1 MSKKADNKM
10 LVRALMAI
18 AFVSTP
24 TFGGVMAQNAKQLPP
39 EVKARRAAAKKAAK
53 NKVHTPLKAASN
65 GVQLY
70 GYVSMSDEN
79 NPGLYTFNTSNPSG
93 ISLVNGNV
101 KSYGGATYA
110 QGSFLTTY
118 YSESDDGSNI
128 TMPIKLY
135 DYNAADWSLN
145 SEKRGFTFTSISSDL
160 AFDPETQTYYGIFSD
175 ADYSG
180 KFNTLGRFKYGTQE
194 GYPYTLFDCD
204 SIGQLPERFMAITF
218 NRDGQLYGFGKS
230 GKLYTVNKYNG
241 KATVVGTT
249 DVSVVPLYQ
258 SATCDYATGKIYWA
272 AANDYF
278 ASDIYEVDPQTA
290 QSSKIAGFGYDD
302 GDTET
307 CDYITGL
314 YMKQD
319 LTLNALPDSVTEMK
333 VNLTSLTQ
341 GTVDFK
347 MPTKD
352 VKGTSLTGNLQYTVR
367 INGEQAAEGTAAPG
381 EAVSAPVTL
390 ANSGKTQFAVTAA
403 IAANGEIPAAVSDLN
418 RDSVWVG
425 YGKPATPTNIKA
437 EVKDNSVQLSWTAVE
452 KTVNGGVFD
461 KNNVKYI
468 VKRSK
473 KGDEANA
480 VTVAENLAATSYTDV
495 INSEEKAT
503 YIYNVAAVNGDM
515 TGDYAESQE
524 ITYGSAIS
532 LPYTNNLDSE
542 EKAKEFKIVDA
553 NNDGTT
559 WTFDTY
565 YEMMA
570 YSANSVN
577 AADDWLIA
585 PAISAK
591 KGAAY
596 KFTFDALNS
605 YPTER
610 VALSVGSAPTAEAMT
625 TQVIEPTDITYNPR
639 RHTLSGTYLAKEDGK
654 LYFGIHA
661 MSDADL
667 STLYVGNVNIVE
679 IASTAPA
686 VPAEFTVTPGEKGAS
701 EATVAFNAPSTTLGG
716 EPLTGNLKVNVCRDG
731 VTLTTFTD
739 VAPGKACSFKDEGVE
754 SAFHTYSA
762 MAVNANGEEG
772 MEVTKKVYVGT
783 DAPGAVRNL
792 RAYED
797 PEKEGL
803 IHVTWDAPEGI
814 HGGYINPEELT
825 YYVSAGTDP
834 DDKYL
839 GNVNHYEEQLETG
852 GKQVYTAYSVYA
864 TNIAGGGRDYWTT
877 YSAIA
882 GPSIIAPLVE
892 SFKGTTMKSGPWVTN
907 PTKGTVGEAYCY
919 AMTESPVTVAQDNDG
934 GMQSFS
940 AVALGKAVRSES
952 PKVDISKMQN
962 PVLNFWAYMNGQG
975 DKLTVSVQKDYG
987 EFVDALSISTD
998 KYTEGW
1004 HRFSVDLAPYK
1015 DSKYVRIGFEGE
1027 AVKTLDNFLAYD
1039 NVAIVEKADND
1050 MMARTF
1056 TAPEKLMSGNAAEM
1070 EFTYRN
1076 NSESAVSGSD
1086 YSLVLYKNDKEV
1098 SRMQGE
1104 DINGDAEKTVTFG
1117 DNITVL
1123 DPENTQ
1129 YYAAVEYSADKFAA
1143 NNASEKAN
1151 VKVVYPNYPAA
1162 TALTG
1167 AAEGNAVKLS
1177 WTAPDM
1183 SKVGMETTTD
1193 DFDSYKAF
1201 AITGYGDWTTY
1212 DCDQQNT
1219 IRITLSDSFEPLE
1232 YENAGKPMAFQV
1244 FNVEQAGIPFKSW
1257 DPHSGNQMLVSFACA
1272 SNDGGETKKQNDD
1285 WLVSPELNGDAQ
1297 TVIFYAKAGLASA
1310 VPEQMEVLY
1319 STTDKAIS
1327 SFQKIGETIDVN
1339 NVSGWDEYK
1348 VDVPEG
1354 TKYFAIRCV
1363 SNNKFALLVDDI
1375 SYVAKGAVAE
1385 KLELKGYNVY
1395 RDFVKLNTKPVVGET
1410 YSDESVVNNT
1420 TYGYL
1425 VTAVYDKGESVPS
1438 NLAEVAYTSAIA
1450 SVAAGNAAVAGAEGH
1465 ILVVGAEGKNVR
1477 VYTVDGSLKT
1487 QFTAN
1492 ATERI
1497 AAQPGMYIVK
1507 IGNATYKV
1515 LVK

>member
-1 MSKKADNKM
+1 MSKRPEKKI
-10 LVRALMAI
+10 LVRALMAM

-24 TFGGVMAQNAKQLPP
+24 TFGGVIAQNAKQLPP
-39 EVKARRAAAKKAAK
+39 EVEARRAAAKKAAK
-53 NKVHTPLKAASN
+53 NKVHAPLSAAAK

-70 GYVSMSDEN
+70 GYVGTSDLN
-79 NPGLYTFNTSNPSG
+79 DPGIYTFNTSNPSG
-93 ISLVNGNV
+93 ISLVNGSMN
-101 KSYGGATYA
+101 SYGGATYA

-118 YSESDDGSNI
+118 YSESEDGSKI

-135 DYNAADWSLN
+135 DYDTASWSLK
-145 SEKRGFTFTSISSDL
+145 SEKRGFTFTSITADL

-175 ADYSG
+175 ADYNG
-180 KFNTLGRFKYGTQE
+180 KYNTLGRFKYGTQE
-194 GYPYTLFDCD
+194 GYPYTIFDCD
-204 SIGQLPERFMAITF
+204 SIGQLPERFVALTF

-230 GKLYTVNKYNG
+230 GNLYSVNKYNG
-241 KATVVGTT
+241 KATLVGSTGC
-249 DVSVVPLYQ
+249 SIVPFFQ
-258 SATCDYATGKIYWA
+258 SATCDYTTGIIYWA
-272 AANDYF
+272 ALDDYDW
-278 ASDIYEVDPQTA
+278 ATHIMEVDPKTA
-290 QSSKIAGFGYDD
+290 ASSKVADFGEEGTNTFDQ
-302 GDTET
+302 
-307 CDYITGL
+307 ITGL

-319 LTLNALPDSVTEMK
+319 LTLNTLPDSVTEMK
-333 VNLTSLTQ
+333 VNLTSLSA
-341 GTVDFK
+341 GTVYFK
-347 MPTKD
+347 MPAKD
-352 VKGTSLTGNLQYTVR
+352 VKGINLTGNLQYTVR
-367 INGEQAAEGTAAPG
+367 INGDEAAKGTAAPG
-381 EAVSAPVTL
+381 TAVSAPVTL
-390 ANSGKTQFAVTAA
+390 ANSGMTQFAVTAS
-403 IAANGEIPAAVSDLN
+403 IAADGETPAAVSDLN

-425 YGKPATPTNIKA
+425 YGKPATPAEIKT
-437 EVKDNSVQLSWTAVE
+437 EVKDNTVKLSWTAVDN
-452 KTVNGGVFD
+452 TVNGGVFD
-461 KNNVKYI
+461 KANVKYT

-473 KGDEANA
+473 NGDEANA
-480 VTVAENLAATSYTDV
+480 VTVADNIAATSFTD
-495 INSEEKAT
+495 IIDSEEKAT
-503 YIYNVAAVNGDM
+503 YIYKVAAVNGDV
-515 TGDYAESQE
+515 TGDYVKSSE
-524 ITYGSAIS
+524 ITYGSAVS
-532 LPYTNNLDSE
+532 LPYSNKLDTE
-542 EKAKEFKIVDA
+542 EKIKDFKIVDA

-559 WTFDTY
+559 WTFNSGY
-565 YEMMA
+565 GNMS

-596 KFTFDALNS
+596 KFTFDAINS

-625 TQVIEPTDITYNPR
+625 TEVISPTDVTYNPR

-661 MSDADL
+661 VSDADM
-667 STLYVGNVNIVE
+667 STLMVENVNISE
-679 IASTAPA
+679 IPSTAPA
-686 VPAEFTVTPGEKGAS
+686 VPADYTVTPGDKGAA
-701 EATVAFNAPSTTLGG
+701 EATISFNAPSTTLGG
-716 EPLTGNLKVNVCRDG
+716 EPLTGKLKVNIYRDG
-731 VTLTTFTD
+731 VTLTTLAD
-739 VAPGKACSFKDEGVE
+739 VAPGQACSYKDEGVE
-754 SAFHTYSA
+754 SAFHSYSVA
-762 MAVNANGEEG
+762 AVNADGEEG
-772 MEVTKKVYVGT
+772 MEMTEKVYVGV
-783 DAPGAVRNL
+783 DVPGAVRNL

-803 IHVTWDAPEGI
+803 IHVTWDAPEGV
-814 HGGYINPEELT
+814 HGGYIDPAELN

-864 TNIAGGGRDYWTT
+864 TNAAGGGREYWTT

-882 GPSIIAPLVE
+882 GPSIVAPLVE

-919 AMTESPVTVAQDNDG
+919 AMTESPVTVAQDGDG

-940 AVALGKAVRSES
+940 AVAIGKAVRSES

-962 PVLNFWAYMNGQG
+962 PVLNFWAYMNGLG

-987 EFVDALSISTD
+987 EFVDALSITTD
-998 KYTEGW
+998 KYAEGW
-1004 HRFSVDLAPYK
+1004 HRFSLDLAPYK
-1015 DSKYVRIGFEGE
+1015 QSKFVRIGFEGE
-1027 AVKTLDNFLAYD
+1027 AVKTLYDFLAYD

-1050 MMARTF
+1050 MMARSF
-1056 TAPEKLMSGNAAEM
+1056 TAPEKVRSGNAVEM

-1076 NSESAVSGSD
+1076 NAETPVSGSD
-1086 YSLVLYKNDKEV
+1086 YSVVLYKNDKEV
-1098 SRMQGE
+1098 SRLQGE
-1104 DINGDAEKTVTFG
+1104 DINGDAEKTVSLG
-1117 DNITVL
+1117 DNVTVF

-1129 YYAAVEYSADKFAA
+1129 YYAAVEYSADKFTA
-1143 NNASEKAN
+1143 NNASEKADMT
-1151 VKVVYPNYPAA
+1151 VVYPDYPAA

-1167 AAEGNAVKLS
+1167 TAEGNAVKLS

-1183 SKVGMETTTD
+1183 SKVGMQTTTD

-1212 DCDQQNT
+1212 DCDRQNT

-1272 SNDGGETKKQNDD
+1272 SSDGGATKKQNDD

-1297 TVIFYAKAGLASA
+1297 TVSFYAKAGYASA
-1310 VPEQMEVLY
+1310 LPEQMEVLY
-1319 STTDKAIS
+1319 STTDKAIE

-1339 NVSGWDEYK
+1339 NVSGWDEYRF
-1348 VDVPEG
+1348 DLPEG

-1363 SNNKFALLVDDI
+1363 SDNKYALLVDDI

-1385 KLELKGYNVY
+1385 ELELKGYNVY
-1395 RDFVKLNTKPVVGET
+1395 RDFVKLNSKPVAGET
-1410 YSDESVVNNT
+1410 YSDESVVNKT
-1420 TYGYL
+1420 TYSYL

-1438 NLAEVAYTSAIA
+1438 NIAEVAFTSGITG
-1450 SVAAGNAAVAGAEGH
+1450 VAAGNVAVAGADGYIFVAGAEGRS
-1465 ILVVGAEGKNVR
+1465 VR
-1477 VYTVDGSLKT
+1477 IYSVDGSLKT
-1487 QFTAN
+1487 QLTAG
-1492 ATERI
+1492 AAERI
-1497 AAQPGMYIVK
+1497 QAQPGMYIVK
-1507 IGNATYKV
+1507 VGNATYKV